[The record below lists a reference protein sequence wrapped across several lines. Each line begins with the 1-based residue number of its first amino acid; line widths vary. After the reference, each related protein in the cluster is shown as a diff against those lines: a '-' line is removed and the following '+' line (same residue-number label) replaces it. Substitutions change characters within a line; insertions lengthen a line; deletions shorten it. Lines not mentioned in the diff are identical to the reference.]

1 MQAFEKAF
9 EQEEQATASSA
20 RQEGSKRQLP
30 HKSQR
35 AAAPC
40 PRVICFPPRGPCLS
54 PPTHHVCAGTGSA
67 AREPAAPVALP
78 LSKPPQPPRRR
89 PLSVCSRRWR
99 LPPQSLPGS
108 SRRCPLPLKAE
119 QPVSSLDILLRQSIM
134 PPSNPRRRQIV
145 HWALSPGPG
154 LTPCPQSDGVSDSVV
169 QSVLDLAGKSDKTAL
184 AGSLLQMVS
193 PPTTAR
199 KSSLQAKTDPT
210 ARPPSAP
217 VSAPATCSSASRSS
231 SRYA

>member
-1 MQAFEKAF
+1 MQAF

-54 PPTHHVCAGTGSA
+54 PPIHHVCAGTGSA
-67 AREPAAPVALP
+67 ARELAAPVALP
-78 LSKPPQPPRRR
+78 LSKPPQPP
-89 PLSVCSRRWR
+89 
-99 LPPQSLPGS
+99 
-108 SRRCPLPLKAE
+108 RRCPLPLKAE

-145 HWALSPGPG
+145 HWAPWRAPG
-154 LTPCPQSDGVSDSVV
+154 LIPCPPSD
-169 QSVLDLAGKSDKTAL
+169 
-184 AGSLLQMVS
+184 
-193 PPTTAR
+193 
-199 KSSLQAKTDPT
+199 
-210 ARPPSAP
+210 
-217 VSAPATCSSASRSS
+217 
-231 SRYA
+231 

>member
-78 LSKPPQPPRRR
+78 LSKPPQPPQRR
-89 PLSVCSRRWR
+89 PPSGCRRPWR
-99 LPPQSLPGS
+99 LQQPQSLPGS
-108 SRRCPLPLKAE
+108 SQRCPLPLPVE
-119 QPVSSLDILLRQSIM
+119 QPVSSPDILLRQSIM

-145 HWALSPGPG
+145 HLAPSRAPG
-154 LTPCPQSDGVSDSVV
+154 LTPCPPSD
-169 QSVLDLAGKSDKTAL
+169 
-184 AGSLLQMVS
+184 
-193 PPTTAR
+193 
-199 KSSLQAKTDPT
+199 
-210 ARPPSAP
+210 
-217 VSAPATCSSASRSS
+217 
-231 SRYA
+231 